1 MRACAVH
8 RHKGADVTLA
18 TEFDV
23 VVVGAGPGG
32 YSTALRAA
40 ELGLSVALIE
50 RDERPGGT
58 CLNRGCIPTKALI
71 TAARAVEQARA
82 AERYG
87 ITIRVE
93 DVDFGRLADYRDQSV
108 RTMTEGLAGL
118 LRFRG
123 ITTIRGTAS
132 IQPEPTDADGMHTV
146 FVTLQDGSMRS
157 ITTRH
162 VVVATGSRPRPL
174 PTTPFSQTVLSSDEA
189 LTLDTFPS
197 SAIIIGSG
205 AIALE
210 FASLWNAAGTQVTL
224 LVRRG
229 GVLSHWDRRVSAT
242 LTRELKR
249 HGITVITNT
258 NVDEIE
264 TGVNLGATVRYTRTV
279 GRATEQGVAAA
290 EIVLAAIGR
299 TPNTDADWFAGTGIA
314 LDDAGFVHT
323 DDMGR
328 TTVHGIWAV
337 GDITAGH
344 QLAHRAFEQGI
355 TVAEAIAGL
364 DPAPVDEATVPSI
377 VFSSPEA
384 ASVGLTK
391 AEAQARD
398 GYTEV
403 TETIYPMMGNAR
415 TMMIGENG
423 SITVVSA
430 VDTAS
435 GDRVVAGIHMVGPE
449 VSEIASEAEQI
460 VGGKLPLSTVAR
472 LIHPHPTFSE
482 ALGEALLKADGRPL
496 HMR

>member
-1 MRACAVH
+1 MTA
-8 RHKGADVTLA
+8 A
-18 TEFDV
+18 TEFDIV
-23 VVVGAGPGG
+23 VIGAGPGG

-40 ELGLSVALIE
+40 ELGLSVALVE
-50 RDERPGGT
+50 RDDRPGGT

-71 TAARAVEQARA
+71 TAARAVDQARA

-87 ITIRVE
+87 VTMSVQN
-93 DVDFGRLADYRDQSV
+93 VDFGRLAEYRDQTV

-118 LRFRG
+118 LRFRKVV
-123 ITTIRGTAS
+123 TIQGTATIES
-132 IQPEPTDADGMHTV
+132 EQTGNDVRTV
-146 FVTLQDGSMRS
+146 FVTLPDGSMRS
-157 ITTRH
+157 ITARH
-162 VVVATGSRPRPL
+162 VVLATGSRPRPL
-174 PTTPFSQTVLSSDEA
+174 PNVPFSQTVLDSDAA
-189 LTLDTFPS
+189 LARNAFPS

-224 LVRRG
+224 LARRG

-249 HGITVITNT
+249 HGVTVVTNT
-258 NVDEIE
+258 TVDSIE

-279 GRATEQGVAAA
+279 AGKDQHDIAAA
-290 EIVLAAIGR
+290 EVVLAAIGR
-299 TPNTDADWFAGTGIA
+299 DPNTDADWFAKAGIA
-314 LDDAGFVHT
+314 LDDSGFVRT
-323 DDMGR
+323 DGLGR
-328 TTVHGIWAV
+328 TSANGIWAV

-364 DPAPVDEATVPSI
+364 DPTPVDEATVPSI

-384 ASVGLTK
+384 AAVGLTK

-398 GYTEV
+398 DYSEV

-430 VDTAS
+430 VDATN
-435 GDRVVAGIHMVGPE
+435 GERVVVGIHMVGPE
-449 VSEIASEAEQI
+449 VSEIVAEAEQI
-460 VGGKLPLSTVAR
+460 VGGHLPLSAAAR